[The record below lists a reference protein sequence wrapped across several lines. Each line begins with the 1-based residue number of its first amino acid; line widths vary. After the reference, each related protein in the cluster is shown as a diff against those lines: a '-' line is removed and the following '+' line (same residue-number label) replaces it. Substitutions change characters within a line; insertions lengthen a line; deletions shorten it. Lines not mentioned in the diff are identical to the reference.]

1 MIQLD
6 ELTEPLDEIFSTGD
20 HILDQALG
28 GGIRTG
34 MLWEIVGESSAGK
47 TQVALQ
53 LSLFVQNPPELGGIS
68 GSTCY
73 LTTSAK
79 LPTGRLKQIADS
91 NSQLSPDCGLDH
103 VHTISISTVPI
114 LQNILTNVL
123 PSFIQQKAS
132 SHRPVKLVIIDA
144 LTELFHSSEKT
155 SKTTLFDRSKDLNRI
170 ASALHTVAGTY
181 NVAVVVINEVIDRFE
196 RGPAPSSSKDL
207 VYSDKSRWFNTCNS
221 VPGENTKEASLG
233 LVWAN
238 QLNARIMLSKTG
250 RRRYIDES
258 ELLLHQPQQQKK
270 ARVDGSS
277 NSSGQQAQAPV
288 NDDDA
293 QQATLVRRL
302 SVIFSSVAP
311 SVSLDYIITH
321 EGFRVLPDDSLLEEL
336 KAQSYGFA
344 NEESEEPAQIQNL
357 SQNNATTLPE
367 FTAPA
372 QASQSQE
379 ESKEDEWDRYWEEED
394 EESKNV
400 DWDALE
406 LSLTQAES

>member
-6 ELTEPLDEIFSTGD
+6 ELTEPLDEIFSTGN

-132 SHRPVKLVIIDA
+132 SPKPVKLVIIDA

-170 ASALHTVAGTY
+170 ASALHTIAGTY

-221 VPGENTKEASLG
+221 VFGENTKEASLG

-258 ELLLHQPQQQKK
+258 ELLLPQQQQKK

-277 NSSGQQAQAPV
+277 SSSVQQPQVPV

-311 SVSLDYIITH
+311 CVSLDYIITH

-344 NEESEEPAQIQNL
+344 NEESDEPTQI
-357 SQNNATTLPE
+357 QNNATALPE
-367 FTAPA
+367 LTAPA
-372 QASQSQE
+372 QPSQSQE

-394 EESKNV
+394 EDSKNV

>member
-1 MIQLD
+1 LEKG
-6 ELTEPLDEIFSTGD
+6 ELANYQFTLLTQKK
-20 HILDQALG
+20 LA
-28 GGIRTG
+28 
-34 MLWEIVGESSAGK
+34 SSAGK

-91 NSQLSPDCGLDH
+91 NSQLSPTDCGLDN

-114 LQNILTNVL
+114 LQNILSNIL
-123 PSFIQQKAS
+123 PSFIQQKTS
-132 SHRPVKLVIIDA
+132 SPKPVKLVIIDA

-170 ASALHTVAGTY
+170 ASALHTIAGTH

-207 VYSDKSRWFNTCNS
+207 IYSDKSRWFSTCNS
-221 VPGENTKEASLG
+221 VPGENIKEASLG

-258 ELLLHQPQQQKK
+258 ELLQAQQQQKK
-270 ARVDGSS
+270 ARVDSGSS
-277 NSSGQQAQAPV
+277 VQQQTQMLASE
-288 NDDDA
+288 DDA
-293 QQATLVRRL
+293 HQATLVRRL

-311 SVSLDYIITH
+311 PVSMDYIITH
-321 EGFRVLPDDSLLEEL
+321 EGFRVLPDESVLEEL

-344 NEESEEPAQIQNL
+344 SDESEEVAQ
-357 SQNNATTLPE
+357 SQNQDQNQSSTLPE
-367 FTAPA
+367 PAVPA
-372 QASQSQE
+372 QPSQTQ
-379 ESKEDEWDRYWEEED
+379 ESKDEDEWDRYWEEED

-406 LSLTQAES
+406 LSLTQAS

>member
-1 MIQLD
+1 MVQLD
-6 ELTEPLDEIFSTGD
+6 GLTEPLDEIFTTGD
-20 HILDQALG
+20 TVLDQALG

-68 GSTCY
+68 GSACY

-79 LPTGRLKQIADS
+79 LPTGRLKQISDS
-91 NSQLSPDCGLDH
+91 NSQLSPTCGLDN

-114 LQNILTNVL
+114 LQNILSNIL
-123 PSFIQQKAS
+123 PSFIKEKKS
-132 SHRPVKLVIIDA
+132 SRRPVKLVIMDA

-155 SKTTLFDRSKDLNRI
+155 SKATLFDRSKDLNEI
-170 ASALHTVAGTY
+170 ASALHTIAGTH

-196 RGPAPSSSKDL
+196 RGPAPSSSTDL
-207 VYSDKSRWFNTCNS
+207 IYSDKSRWFNTCNS

-258 ELLLHQPQQQKK
+258 ELLQSQQQPQKK
-270 ARVDGSS
+270 ARVGSD
-277 NSSGQQAQAPV
+277 SSAPQQPTY
-288 NDDDA
+288 DDDT

-302 SVIFSSVAP
+302 SVIFSSVSAP
-311 SVSLDYIITH
+311 VSMDYIITH
-321 EGFRVLPDDSLLEEL
+321 EGFRVLPDELLLEEL
-336 KAQSYGFA
+336 KAHSYGFVNDE
-344 NEESEEPAQIQNL
+344 NEELVQSQNQDQNQNIASPLVPAQP
-357 SQNNATTLPE
+357 SQT
-367 FTAPA
+367 
-372 QASQSQE
+372 QE
-379 ESKEDEWDRYWEEED
+379 GSKEEDEWERYWEEED

-406 LSLTQAES
+406 LSLTQPPSG